1 MNSIDYWPLF
11 LIFVIAWAV
20 PMVLTWLEFSKV
32 PSVIVEI
39 IIGVIIGPHVLDIL
53 GNAPYLDFLA
63 YTGFLFL
70 IFLSG
75 LETDIQ
81 KIVNSFPRGKI
92 KAIDFF
98 SNSFIV
104 GIFIYVGSLIL
115 AYPVSL
121 GIANFFDVD
130 VFFMMLILTTVA
142 LSIIV
147 PILKNDGELTRK
159 FGQIILLEGAIA
171 TIMSIILISIYSG
184 VQKDGFQ
191 AELLLFLIIFV
202 AFFAAYKIGNF
213 LTRFKTFQKISYI
226 LEHAASQIR
235 VRGSIAV
242 LLVFVVIAGLIKT
255 ELIMGAFFAGTLLS
269 IFLSKERSSLLFK
282 LDGMSYGFFIP
293 IFFIMVG
300 VKLDLA
306 ALKDIESSIP
316 FVAVLI
322 LAIYIIQVLPA
333 FIMTKVFGIRRALS
347 AGVLLTSRFG
357 LLIAVGQ
364 IGMELNIIT
373 PAINAGIVVTGIII
387 CIISPLLYKMLND
400 VSRKTHKIYIIGGSD
415 VAGEVAERI
424 KLHGMACTVIE
435 SRGDA
440 WYTLQEKGIEVMH
453 ADITSQAVYESLSI
467 RTAELVIVLTESTEK
482 NKKITSLL
490 KEKLGHNKI
499 ITLGNPDP
507 GDSSETQFIH
517 LDNVLASHVENL
529 IMRPSAIQ
537 TLTESFGQYSVEEIP
552 MTNKKLEGKQVKKV
566 AFPATGSLVMIRRS
580 KEILI
585 PHGDTHLLLGDIIT
599 VIGNAT
605 ALVEFRNKLE

>member
-32 PSVIVEI
+32 PAVIVEI
-39 IIGVIIGPHVLDIL
+39 IMGVIIGPHVLDLL

-81 KIVNSFPRGKI
+81 KIVNSFPRGRL

-104 GIFIYVGSLIL
+104 GVFIYLGSLIL
-115 AYPVSL
+115 SYPIAL
-121 GIANFFDVD
+121 GISAIYSVD
-130 VFFMMLILTTVA
+130 VIFLVLILPTVA
-142 LSIIV
+142 LSIVV

-171 TIMSIILISIYSG
+171 TIMSIILVSIYAG
-184 VQKDGFQ
+184 IQKEGFQ
-191 AELLLFLIIFV
+191 AELMLFLIIFV
-202 AFFAAYKIGNF
+202 AFFAAYKIGTW
-213 LTRFKTFQKISYI
+213 LTRFKTFQKLSYI

-242 LLVFVVIAGLIKT
+242 LLIFVVIAGLIKT

-306 ALKDIESSIP
+306 ALKDVNSSIP
-316 FVAVLI
+316 LVALLI
-322 LAIYIIQVLPA
+322 AGIYVVQVTPTL
-333 FIMTKVFGIRRALS
+333 IMTKVFGLRRALS
-347 AGVLLTSRFG
+347 AGVLLTSRLG
-357 LLIAVGQ
+357 LTIAVGQ
-364 IGMELNIIT
+364 IGMQLGIIT
-373 PAINAGIVVTGIII
+373 PAINAGFVVASIII
-387 CIISPLLYKMLND
+387 CIISPMLYKMLNA
-400 VSRKTHKIYIIGGSD
+400 VSKKTHKTYIVGGSA
-415 VAGEVAERI
+415 VSGQVAERI
-424 KLHGMACTVIE
+424 NLHGMECVVLE
-435 SRGDA
+435 SRGDE
-440 WYTLQEKGIEVMH
+440 WYNLQDKGIEVMH
-453 ADITSQAVYESLSI
+453 VNITSPELYESLDI
-467 RTAELVIVLTESTEK
+467 RTSELVIVLTESVKK
-482 NKKITSLL
+482 NQEITTLL
-490 KEKLGHNKI
+490 KEKIGHNKI
-499 ITLGNPDP
+499 ITLGAPTE
-507 GDSSETQFIH
+507 GDFSETQFINV
-517 LDNVLASHVENL
+517 DTVLASHVENM
-529 IMRPSAIQ
+529 IMRPSSFQ

-552 MTNKKLEGKQVKKV
+552 MTNKKLEGKQVKKI

-599 VIGNAT
+599 VIGNAS